1 MTKFDSSIR
10 ALSLGILA
18 LYVGGCATTETTT
31 QPPTETQ
38 EARPMPAPAPEMP
51 AERPAPPPAPMGSP
65 TYNVVRGDHLWGIA
79 SKPSIYGNPY
89 QWPLIYKTNSDK
101 IKDADLIYPGQ
112 VFTID
117 KDPSSSDVDA
127 AVQHAKTR
135 GAWSLGVVED
145 SDKRYLSR

>member
-18 LYVGGCATTETTT
+18 LYVGGCATTETTM
-31 QPPTETQ
+31 QQPTEMQ
-38 EARPMPAPAPEMP
+38 PVGEAQPIPAD
-51 AERPAPPPAPMGSP
+51 RPAPQAAPMGSP

-89 QWPLIYKTNSDK
+89 QWPLIYKTNSDR
-101 IKDADLIYPGQ
+101 IRDADLIHPGQ

-117 KDPSSSDVDA
+117 KDPSSRDANA
-127 AVQHAKTR
+127 AVRHARSR
-135 GAWSLGVVED
+135 GAWSLGEIED
-145 SDKRYLSR
+145 SDKRYLAR